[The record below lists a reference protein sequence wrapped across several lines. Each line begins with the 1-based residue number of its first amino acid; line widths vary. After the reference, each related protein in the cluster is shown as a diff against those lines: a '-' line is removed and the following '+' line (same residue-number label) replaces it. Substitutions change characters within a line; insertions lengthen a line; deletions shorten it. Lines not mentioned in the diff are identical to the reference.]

1 MSASLKE
8 AGLGSGDRAKALRY
22 LSAGDGVA
30 MPGGSSGS
38 RGPPEC
44 GASQATDMNQGC
56 LAGDAAAISSFAR
69 SVMKSVE

>member
-1 MSASLKE
+1 MSASLND
-8 AGLGSGDRAKALRY
+8 AGFGSGVSANALRY

-44 GASQATDMNQGC
+44 GASHATDMKNGRRPG
-56 LAGDAAAISSFAR
+56 AAAAINSFAR
-69 SVMKSVE
+69 AVMKSVE